1 MKVLYLLRHAKSSG
15 QRPGSKD
22 YDRPLTDEGRD
33 GASKL
38 GRRMRSRG
46 FIPERILCS
55 GALRARETLD
65 LIAAGLGKDIPAEI
79 DRRLYAANAEQLLRR
94 LQKLDETIGSVL
106 VIGHNPTL
114 QSLAADLAGAG
125 KRAGKRKDIERLGVE
140 FPAASL
146 AVFTISG
153 SSWQDL
159 GPGVAA
165 LKALVRPKDLA

>member
-94 LQKLDETIGSVL
+94 LQKLEDTIGSVL

-125 KRAGKRKDIERLGVE
+125 KRKDIERLGVD